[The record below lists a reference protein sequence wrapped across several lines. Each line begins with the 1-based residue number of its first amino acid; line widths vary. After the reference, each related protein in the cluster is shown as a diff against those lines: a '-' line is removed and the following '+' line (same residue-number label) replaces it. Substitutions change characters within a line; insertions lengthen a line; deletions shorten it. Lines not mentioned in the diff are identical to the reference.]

1 MGILK
6 ETGYS
11 YRDLTIVPTV
21 VSDIKS
27 RSECNP
33 YHLNGFLPIFTAPMN
48 SVVCVENF
56 KLWEDNKIIPILPRT
71 IDWTKRL
78 EFIREGYW
86 VAVGLEEFETLFEN
100 GKPES
105 RSFTIRILLDIANG
119 HMKKALDLC
128 KDIKSRYSSQVEIM
142 AGNIANPYTYLD
154 YCSAGIDYVRCSIG
168 SGAGCLT
175 TSNTGVHYPIATLIE
190 KINNI
195 KISQQKNG
203 EFYTKVI
210 ADGGIRNYSD
220 VIKALALG
228 ADYVMIGSFFSSLLE
243 SSAEIV
249 SSLDCRPGSK
259 PGEVKFSDVYYCKEE
274 ELEQAILDDWGTMPV
289 YTKEWE
295 GECWEVTVYM
305 DLFLPSQFEEDKRKF
320 LEIVSNKRNVV
331 QKRFYGMSTK
341 EAQKLMGKTKL
352 KTSEGKECTVYV
364 KYTIAQWVENM
375 IDYLRSAM
383 SYCGSRSLDDFI
395 GNQNL
400 IPNSPAELSS
410 VNK

>member
-56 KLWEDNKIIPILPRT
+56 KLWENNKIIPILPRT

-195 KISQQKNG
+195 KISQQKSG

-249 SSLDCRPGSK
+249 SCLDCRAGSK
-259 PGEVKFSDVYYCKEE
+259 PGEVTYSDVYYFKEE
-274 ELEQAILDDWGTMPV
+274 ELEQIILDDWGTMPV
-289 YTKEWE
+289 YTKEWV
-295 GECWEVTVYM
+295 GECWVVTVYM
-305 DLFLPSQFEEDKRKF
+305 DLFSSLEEDKRKL
-320 LEIVSNKRNVV
+320 LEIVSNRRNAVR
-331 QKRFYGMSTK
+331 KRFYGMSTK

-352 KTSEGKECTVYV
+352 KTSEGKECEVYV